1 MNRTITVYLVYLPVA
16 LGMTVRVARAL
27 HKSGRVFLLQGSP
40 KKSGGPVG
48 RGLHSAPR
56 LSLVSAAASLLR
68 VIVSR
73 SWPLRFRLN

>member
-1 MNRTITVYLVYLPVA
+1 
-16 LGMTVRVARAL
+16 
-27 HKSGRVFLLQGSP
+27 LQGSP